1 LARSKSWE
9 GLAFRPLG
17 EPGREA
23 RELFGFVG
31 AWAPPSGDVVAGWGA
46 WHDDALVGAVLVE
59 RAGLMAM
66 IHGPAVASPPG
77 ADPESAV
84 DAAADLV
91 AQTLAWAQ
99 TEKVETLFAR
109 PQSLDRVWVR
119 FGFIPVP
126 EVELPAELK
135 GRPGIGLFG
144 WRGGS
149 ALWSA
154 VGRGRDRR
162 VSPAHR

>member
-1 LARSKSWE
+1 MERSKRWE

-23 RELFGFVG
+23 RELFTFVG

-46 WHDDALVGAVLVE
+46 WDGDALVGAILVE
-59 RAGLMAM
+59 RAGQTAM
-66 IHGPAVASPPG
+66 LHGPAVASPPG
-77 ADPESAV
+77 GDPESAV
-84 DAAADLV
+84 DGAAGLV
-91 AQTLAWAQ
+91 ALALAWAE

-126 EVELPAELK
+126 EVELPQELK
-135 GRPGIGLFG
+135 KRPGIGLFG

-154 VGRGRDRR
+154 AGRGRDRR
-162 VSPAHR
+162 VSPARR

>member
-1 LARSKSWE
+1 LERSKRWE

-46 WHDDALVGAVLVE
+46 WDGDALVGAVLVE
-59 RAGLMAM
+59 RAGQTAM
-66 IHGPAVASPPG
+66 LHGPAVASPPG
-77 ADPESAV
+77 EDPESAV
-84 DAAADLV
+84 DGAAGLV
-91 AQTLAWAQ
+91 ALALAWAE

-126 EVELPAELK
+126 EVELPQELK
-135 GRPGIGLFG
+135 KRPGIGLFG

-154 VGRGRDRR
+154 AGRGRDRR
-162 VSPAHR
+162 VSPARR

>member
-1 LARSKSWE
+1 LERSKSWE

-46 WHDDALVGAVLVE
+46 WDGDALVGAVLVE
-59 RAGLMAM
+59 RAGQTAM
-66 IHGPAVASPPG
+66 LHGPAVASPPG
-77 ADPESAV
+77 GDPESAV
-84 DAAADLV
+84 DGAAGLV
-91 AQTLAWAQ
+91 ALALAWAE

-126 EVELPAELK
+126 EVELPQELK
-135 GRPGIGLFG
+135 KRPGIGLFG

-154 VGRGRDRR
+154 AGRGRDRR
-162 VSPAHR
+162 VSPARR